1 MWPAACHQHA
11 AVFFRSPSG
20 YSSKVCHL
28 KVCYTT
34 GRNLYILHPFLRER
48 EDKKTV
54 KHFIDLADWSSADLW
69 EILNIARV
77 LKAERK
83 ETGANKR
90 LLKGKALGM
99 IFQKPSLRTRVSFEM
114 AMQHVGGHAL
124 YLSPQEI
131 GLGKRESIA
140 DVARVL
146 GGYVDVIMA
155 RTFDHEHILELARW
169 SPVPVING
177 LTDYNHP
184 CQAMADILTIYEEF
198 GRLEGLHLAYVGD
211 SNNVATSLMMAA
223 AQFGL
228 SMSIGSPEGYQ
239 PKQATVEKAQRL
251 SRGRLT
257 VNVTDDPVAAVEGAD
272 VVYTDTWTSMGQEE
286 EAEKRRQVFPPF
298 QVNAE
303 LLSHAAPHAI
313 VMHCLPAH
321 RGEEITDD
329 VADGPQ
335 SRLFPQA
342 ENRLHVQ
349 KGILV
354 YLLEA
359 AGVLSPKAH
368 KRYKKLVKGIRKG
381 SHERVETAEDEDLDE
396 IDEIEE
402 IEEPE
407 EFEDPEESESVPD

>member
-1 MWPAACHQHA
+1 M
-11 AVFFRSPSG
+11 
-20 YSSKVCHL
+20 
-28 KVCYTT
+28 
-34 GRNLYILHPFLRER
+34 
-48 EDKKTV
+48 
-54 KHFIDLADWSSADLW
+54 KHFLDLADWSSADLW
-69 EILNIARV
+69 AMLNMARA
-77 LKAERK
+77 LKEQFKRK
-83 ETGANKR
+83 GANKP

-114 AMQHVGGHAL
+114 AMEHVGGHAL

-155 RTFDHEHILELARW
+155 RTFDHEHVLDLARW

-184 CQAMADILTIYEEF
+184 CQAMADMLTIYEEF
-198 GRLEGLHLAYVGD
+198 GRLEGLHLAYLGD

-223 AQFGL
+223 AQFG
-228 SMSIGSPEGYQ
+228 MQMTIGSPAGYQ
-239 PKQATVEKAQRL
+239 PKEATLEKAHRL
-251 SRGRLT
+251 SRGQLS
-257 VNVTDDPVAAVEGAD
+257 VGVTDDPAAAIRQAD

-286 EAEKRRQVFPPF
+286 EVERRRQVFPPF
-298 QVNAE
+298 QVNRE
-303 LLSHAAPHAI
+303 LLAEASPQAI
-313 VMHCLPAH
+313 VLHCLPAH

-342 ENRLHVQ
+342 ENRLHAQ

-354 YLLEA
+354 YLLED
-359 AGVLSPKAH
+359 AGALSKKQRQNFEKIVKAIT
-368 KRYKKLVKGIRKG
+368 RQ
-381 SHERVETAEDEDLDE
+381 
-396 IDEIEE
+396 DEIEA
-402 IEEPE
+402 
-407 EFEDPEESESVPD
+407 S